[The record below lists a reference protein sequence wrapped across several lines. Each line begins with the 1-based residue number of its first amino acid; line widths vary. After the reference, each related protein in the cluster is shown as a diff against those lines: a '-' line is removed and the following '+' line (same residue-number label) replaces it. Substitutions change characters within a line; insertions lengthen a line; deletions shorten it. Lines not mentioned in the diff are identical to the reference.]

1 MACWIPAHGQ
11 VCRVMRLP
19 QETGSGIMLSGVLA
33 VLIVGTL
40 AGSIEAD
47 RGDGCYRTSCY
58 QRYDRGYYDGGG
70 GCGGYS
76 TYGGCGGYR
85 GYADCGYGGYAGC
98 GYGYRGCS
106 GYGGGGDYG
115 GYGGYR
121 R

>member
-47 RGDGCYRTSCY
+47 RGDGCYRASCY
-58 QRYDRGYYDGGG
+58 QRYDRGYYG
-70 GCGGYS
+70 GCVGYS
-76 TYGGCGGYR
+76 TYDGCGGYR
-85 GYADCGYGGYAGC
+85 GYYGCGYGGYAGW
-98 GYGYRGCS
+98 GYGFRGW
-106 GYGGGGDYG
+106 G
-115 GYGGYR
+115 GYG
-121 R
+121 